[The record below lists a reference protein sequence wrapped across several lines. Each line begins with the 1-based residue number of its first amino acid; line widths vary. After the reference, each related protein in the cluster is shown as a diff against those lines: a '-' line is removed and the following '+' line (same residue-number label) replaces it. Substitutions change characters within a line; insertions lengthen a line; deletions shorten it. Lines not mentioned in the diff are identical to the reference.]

1 MMKTTVLPKYIWIN
15 CLIVLLSLVIT
26 FSTFNPSALSQA
38 TDGQITWPK
47 VTLEAW
53 PLSFDRPVA
62 ITHAG
67 DQSGRVFVV
76 EQRGTI
82 RIVQEGQ
89 LNPEPFLDLSAQV
102 QCCGEEGLL
111 GLAFPPNYTEKGH
124 FYIYYTRQDGNN
136 QVSRYRVSPDPDIAD
151 PNSEEEILFLHHPT
165 YANHNG
171 GKLAFGPDG
180 YLYIGTGDGGGAG
193 DPQNNAQNLASLMGK
208 ILRIDAEG
216 AHLAI
221 KNLSNPLFFPL
232 LSGGTGSSEGAYAIP
247 SDNPFLNDPQAR
259 PEIWAFGLRNPWRFS
274 FDAETGDLYIADVG
288 QQAMEEINFQPASSS
303 GGENYGWNILEG
315 NLCFSPSNAC
325 TPPPHYSPPVS
336 VYEHSQ
342 GCSVTGGE
350 VYRGTTYPLL
360 EGIYLYGDYCS
371 GRIWGLVQDGS
382 VWQSRE
388 LLDTSYRISTF
399 GSDEMGDLYLA
410 DLNNGTIYRIIAS
423 P

>member
-1 MMKTTVLPKYIWIN
+1 MKTRKRRKYIWIS
-15 CLIVLLSLVIT
+15 CLIVLPSLIIN
-26 FSTFNPSALSQA
+26 FSIFNPSAPSQA
-38 TDGQITWPK
+38 AVEQITWPEIS
-47 VTLEAW
+47 LEAW
-53 PLSFDRPVA
+53 PVSFDRPVA

-67 DQSGRVFVV
+67 DESGRVFIV

-82 RIVQEGQ
+82 RVVQEGQ
-89 LNPEPFLDLSAQV
+89 LIPEPFLDIRPQV
-102 QCCGEEGLL
+102 RCCGEEGLL
-111 GLAFPPNYTEKGH
+111 GLAFPPGFENKGH
-124 FYIYYTRQDGNN
+124 FYVYYTRLDGNN
-136 QVSRYRVSPDPDIAD
+136 QVSRFNVGLDADVAD
-151 PNSEEEILFLHHPT
+151 PNSEEEILFLYHPT
-165 YANHNG
+165 YSNHNG
-171 GKLAFGPDG
+171 GKLAFGLDG

-193 DPQNNAQNLASLMGK
+193 DPQNNAQNLASMMGK
-208 ILRIDAEG
+208 ILRIDVEA
-216 AHLAI
+216 AHSIILD
-221 KNLSNPLFFPL
+221 LENPLFFPL
-232 LSGGTGSSEGAYAIP
+232 LSGGAGSAAGAYAIP
-247 SDNPFLNDPQAR
+247 SDNPFLNNPQAL
-259 PEIWAFGLRNPWRFS
+259 PEIWALGLRNPWRFS

-325 TPPPHYSPPVS
+325 TPPPNYSPPVS

-410 DLNNGTIYRIIAS
+410 DLSSGTIYRVIAS